1 MLIKYT
7 LPTLL
12 LLFITGCSNL
22 NSKSDD
28 EASVAVK
35 NSFPPGHLLPGGA
48 QGEQDAG
55 LKTFDQEKPKE
66 KQASKDRTEIFY
78 GTGQFVKSDKSI
90 DKAAASAPAGD
101 ITLNFEKAD
110 LREVIQTIL
119 GELLDESYILD
130 PAVKG
135 NVTIQTGKSLSRADL
150 LPTLETL
157 LRMNNAAMVHVDG
170 VYRVLPL
177 GKAVQGQKVPRLADS
192 SAPIPAGYALQIV
205 PLEYIGA
212 REMAEI
218 LQPLAPKES
227 IIRVD
232 AVRNLLVMG
241 GTGAEMA
248 GLLETVNLFD
258 VDWIK
263 GLSVGFFPLKYA
275 KVSTVTKELQAIVGS
290 IDSNPLQGMF
300 RIVPIDD
307 ADGILVVTPQKRYL
321 DRVAE
326 WIPRLDRVDTQD
338 AGTGQRL
345 YVYRVQNGDAED
357 LANMLQQLF
366 SSAASTRTKNKSA
379 KVAPGKTKKTLSSS
393 TDSESKTVSSTSV
406 TRMTLTGTVGD
417 SSDKEIRVVADAKHN
432 SLVITATPSQYASML
447 EALEKLDQR
456 QLQVMVEATIIEV
469 ALTDSLRYGLQWA
482 FNGGV
487 DGDNFTGIGG
497 LTLGTETA
505 NFGTTLAYTLP
516 GFNFSL
522 LRNASD
528 VRAIFS
534 ALSED
539 TLVRVLSS
547 PSLMVLDNETAS
559 IQVGDQ
565 VPVVTTQQQ
574 STTDSTASLINNVSY
589 RDTGVM
595 LEVTPRVNPG
605 GLVTLEVSQEVSD
618 ASTTTSSTVDS
629 PTISTRKIESTVAV
643 QNGEA
648 LILGGLIRDQGSS
661 GSSGLPFL
669 SNLPLIGWL
678 FGQESDSSR
687 RTELVVVLVPTVVS
701 DSSDNRKVVE
711 SFRRK
716 LEGLKGTF

>member
-1 MLIKYT
+1 MSTKYT
-7 LPTLL
+7 LSALL
-12 LLFITGCSNL
+12 LIFTVGCSNL
-22 NSKSDD
+22 NSKTED
-28 EASVAVK
+28 EGQAEILGSI
-35 NSFPPGHLLPGGA
+35 PPGHLIPGDPKI
-48 QGEQDAG
+48 EQDSGIEAF
-55 LKTFDQEKPKE
+55 TQEEPN
-66 KQASKDRTEIFY
+66 KDRMSEKRPELYF
-78 GTGQFVKSDKSI
+78 GTGRFIGRSDSAKAKSVTDG
-90 DKAAASAPAGD
+90 AGD

-119 GELLDESYILD
+119 GELLDKNYILD

-135 NVTIQTGKSLSRADL
+135 TVTIQTGKSLRKEDL

-157 LRMNNAAMVHVDG
+157 LRMNNAAMVKVDG

-177 GKAVQGQKVPRLADS
+177 GKAIQGQQVPRLASD
-192 SAPIPAGYALQIV
+192 SAPLPVGYALQIV

-218 LQPLAPKES
+218 LQPMAPKES

-232 AVRNLLVMG
+232 TVRNLLVIA

-248 GLLETVNLFD
+248 GLLETVKLFD
-258 VDWIK
+258 VDWIE

-275 KVSTVTKELQAIVGS
+275 KVTSVTKEIQAIVGS
-290 IDSNPLQGMF
+290 MDNNPLEGMF
-300 RIVPIDD
+300 RIVPVDE
-307 ADGILVVTPQKRYL
+307 ADGILIVTPQKRYL

-326 WIPRLDRVDTQD
+326 WIPRLDRVDTQE
-338 AGTGQRL
+338 AGSGRRL

-366 SSAASTRTKNKSA
+366 SAYGSSQTRNKTS
-379 KVAPGKTKKTLSSS
+379 KVAPGRAKKTLSSS
-393 TDSESKTVSSTSV
+393 TDSESKTISSSSV
-406 TRMTLTGTVGD
+406 TRFTLSGSGD
-417 SSDKEIRVVADAKHN
+417 TSPENEIRVVADAKHN

-447 EALEKLDQR
+447 EALEKLDVR

-469 ALTDSLRYGLQWA
+469 ALSDTLKYGLQWA
-482 FNGGV
+482 FSGGV
-487 DGDNFTGIGG
+487 DGDNYSGEGTLTNNKNSLG
-497 LTLGTETA
+497 LL
-505 NFGTTLAYTLP
+505 NSLP

-522 LRNASD
+522 LRRATD

-534 ALSED
+534 ALAED
-539 TLVRVLSS
+539 TMLRVLSS
-547 PSLMVLDNETAS
+547 PSLMVLDNETAT

-565 VPVVTTQQQ
+565 VPVVTAQQQ
-574 STTDSTASLINNVSY
+574 STVDSTANLINNVSY
-589 RDTGVM
+589 RDTGVL

-618 ASTTTSSTVDS
+618 ASATTSSTVNS

-648 LILGGLIRDQGSS
+648 LILGGLIRDQGGS
-661 GSSGLPFL
+661 GGSGLPFL
-669 SNLPLIGWL
+669 SNLPLVGWL
-678 FGQESDSSR
+678 FGQETETSK

-701 DSSDNRKVVE
+701 DSSDNRRVVD

-716 LEGLKGTF
+716 LEGLKGAF

>member
-1 MLIKYT
+1 
-7 LPTLL
+7 
-12 LLFITGCSNL
+12 
-22 NSKSDD
+22 
-28 EASVAVK
+28 
-35 NSFPPGHLLPGGA
+35 
-48 QGEQDAG
+48 
-55 LKTFDQEKPKE
+55 
-66 KQASKDRTEIFY
+66 
-78 GTGQFVKSDKSI
+78 
-90 DKAAASAPAGD
+90 
-101 ITLNFEKAD
+101 TLNFEKAD

-157 LRMNNAAMVHVDG
+157 LRMNNAAMVNVDG

-300 RIVPIDD
+300 RIVPIDE

>member
-28 EASVAVK
+28 EGSVAVK

-66 KQASKDRTEIFY
+66 KLASKDRTELFY
-78 GTGQFVKSDKSI
+78 GTGQFVKSGKSI
-90 DKAAASAPAGD
+90 DKDAASAPAGD

-227 IIRVD
+227 LIRVD

-275 KVSTVTKELQAIVGS
+275 KVSAVTKELQAIVGS

-300 RIVPIDD
+300 RIVPIDE

-326 WIPRLDRVDTQD
+326 WIPRLDRVDTQE

-357 LANMLQQLF
+357 LADMLQQLF
-366 SSAASTRTKNKSA
+366 SSAGSTRTKNRSA

-393 TDSESKTVSSTSV
+393 TDSESKTISSTSV
-406 TRMTLTGTVGD
+406 TRMTLTGTGGD
-417 SSDKEIRVVADAKHN
+417 SSEKEIRVVADAKHN

-447 EALEKLDQR
+447 EALQKLDQR

-469 ALTDSLRYGLQWA
+469 ALKDTLKYGLQWA
-482 FNGGV
+482 FNNSV
-487 DGDNFTGIGG
+487 DGDNFTGEGS
-497 LTLGTETA
+497 LTISETGTA
-505 NFGTTLAYTLP
+505 LATSVP

-522 LRNASD
+522 LRGVGD
-528 VRAIFS
+528 VRAIFT
-534 ALSED
+534 ALAED
-539 TLVRVLSS
+539 SLVRVLSS

-574 STTDSTASLINNVSY
+574 STTDSTANLINNVSY

-605 GLVTLEVSQEVSD
+605 GLVTLEVTQEVSD
-618 ASTTTSSTVDS
+618 ASSTTSSTVNS

-678 FGQESDSSR
+678 FGQESDSNR
-687 RTELVVVLVPTVVS
+687 RTELVVVLVPTVVF
-701 DSSDNRKVVE
+701 DSNDNRKVVE